1 MGAPFSQE
9 AKEVAAAIIREENLN
24 TYGKIMERFKVTY
37 LTARRWAVLSGIKL
51 VSNCRTLDF
60 QENPSTLERKFMP
73 QEKKKPRELPF
84 VEPDPGVES
93 FKTEK
98 DALEYYKLRAE
109 YLENLYMLA
118 DSPTDVKRKTLRMLD
133 ERVRERMKEEQK

>member
-9 AKEVAAAIIREENLN
+9 AKEVAAAIIREENIN

-37 LTARRWAVLSGIKL
+37 LTARRWAVLSGIEL
-51 VSNCRTLDF
+51 VSNYRTLDF
-60 QENPSTLERKFMP
+60 LEYPSTVERKVMP

-98 DALEYYKLRAE
+98 EA
-109 YLENLYMLA
+109 
-118 DSPTDVKRKTLRMLD
+118 T
-133 ERVRERMKEEQK
+133 